1 MRVVLNRF
9 ANGETPSEHS
19 AQLSKETLA
28 MCGTT
33 SERPSREATTTATVA
48 NEIVLLRRLFRTHDH
63 LYVTRVSASH
73 TKLSMRRSEN
83 SPVEELEK
91 KKDRTRSRSA
101 TNALGRAVIR
111 KRINIWVFGME
122 TSSNVAPVDKFENLL
137 RRREPLS
144 WQTSSEARER
154 PRKFKICPLVSFEV
168 LRALRATLRQIR
180 FDFEIQTRE
189 RGSKFMGLLK

>member
-1 MRVVLNRF
+1 MGRHLASTRHNCRRK
-9 ANGETPSEHS
+9 
-19 AQLSKETLA
+19 LSPCVA
-28 MCGTT
+28 
-33 SERPSREATTTATVA
+33 RPQKGQARRQRRR
-48 NEIVLLRRLFRTHDH
+48 RRLPTRSCSYVGSFARTINNAR

-73 TKLSMRRSEN
+73 TKLSMRWSEN

-137 RRREPLS
+137 RSREPLS
-144 WQTSSEARER
+144 WQTSSEERER